1 MENEENVNTSDSDSA
16 FHPNRKSLSIAI
28 DSNSMADDG
37 NLIQDNNIIT
47 DIIRRSIRV
56 RSTRVNSRVAALA
69 SSMATN
75 GWEAKE
81 SVLHSSATNGLRRVH
96 SSPLLMAS
104 CTHKQISAYS
114 RVVAAGVVLDNK
126 RSSFP
131 LPLKTAK
138 GRIETGTNERRR
150 LLDSHR
156 RLAFITSA
164 H

>member
-1 MENEENVNTSDSDSA
+1 MQIWSFYVIALDENQSVEVDENEAEERPVENEENVNTSDSDSA

-69 SSMATN
+69 SPMATN

-96 SSPLLMAS
+96 SSRARGVILIF
-104 CTHKQISAYS
+104 QISIDHSTIKQQNY
-114 RVVAAGVVLDNK
+114 L
-126 RSSFP
+126 
-131 LPLKTAK
+131 T
-138 GRIETGTNERRR
+138 TM
-150 LLDSHR
+150 
-156 RLAFITSA
+156 
-164 H
+164 